1 MSRAFHRVAV
11 LAWGV
16 LCGCVAS
23 AAMAQGAQV
32 YRYVDTDGRIVYS
45 DRAPPPSAKDV
56 QLKKLGPNVVESQVP
71 VNTQMA
77 QERYP
82 VTLYTFAC
90 GEYCRNAETLLNRR
104 GVPFKTINVSSP
116 DGAEKLLRL
125 TGEQQAPVLQGG
137 DKLIAKGYNESVW
150 QGLLTEAGYPK
161 TPPPRRAQPV
171 RSEAAAPKTEPAK
184 GAAPVPPPPG
194 AGYPVH

>member
-1 MSRAFHRVAV
+1 MPHARHRAVVVA
-11 LAWGV
+11 LSV

-32 YRYVDTDGRIVYS
+32 YRYVDPDGRIVYS
-45 DRAPPPSAKDV
+45 DRTPPPSAKDV

-90 GEYCRNAETLLNRR
+90 GEYCRNAETHLNRR
-104 GVPFKTINVSSP
+104 GVPIKTINV
-116 DGAEKLLRL
+116 
-125 TGEQQAPVLQGG
+125 TQ
-137 DKLIAKGYNESVW
+137 
-150 QGLLTEAGYPK
+150 T
-161 TPPPRRAQPV
+161 
-171 RSEAAAPKTEPAK
+171 
-184 GAAPVPPPPG
+184 
-194 AGYPVH
+194 